1 VQRIASCSIH
11 RDLLGGEHSA
21 ADPLS
26 FSRMAYA
33 KVKGREGTK
42 PMEKIFAL
50 FALASAFV
58 SERVITSSFE
68 TDLEPVRQKTERLRQ
83 LRLAKEV
90 AEPVPRARQKVLR
103 SAAHLMQDQK
113 KVELRVRPKGIAT
126 AVAVQTCA

>member
-1 VQRIASCSIH
+1 
-11 RDLLGGEHSA
+11 
-21 ADPLS
+21 
-26 FSRMAYA
+26 MAYA

-83 LRLAKEV
+83 LRLA

-126 AVAVQTCA
+126 GVAVQTCA

>member
-1 VQRIASCSIH
+1 
-11 RDLLGGEHSA
+11 
-21 ADPLS
+21 
-26 FSRMAYA
+26 
-33 KVKGREGTK
+33 
-42 PMEKIFAL
+42 MEKIFAL

-126 AVAVQTCA
+126 GVAVQTCA